1 MQAVKEGM
9 RDEISSLKRELASDR
24 EAADERLVKKL
35 KLEKA
40 PTFKRKT
47 HEKQFLFN
55 EEVASKIEGG
65 SACLSETPPA
75 VEKAKTLLEEGMK
88 LVRERQ
94 KLIRMADRSEHGW
107 ATVDEYLEDELAD
120 DSDDEKRMQK
130 AEFRAGRKLKAT
142 AAKNAKNKGGSMQK
156 RPVQGPSLGKYPSL
170 ANAPPAQSGWA
181 GAVPGWN
188 QQVAGISAFKWPG
201 GVGAAPAAGPPLQG
215 PCFNCG
221 KTGHVKKFCPLLQ
234 AFAAQAGK

>member
-1 MQAVKEGM
+1 MQDLKRLALTVSTLGNNWQVQLILACFASVRFRDPSTPLSVYVSAMATGSRHGSLSADQLAAVMQAVKEGM

-40 PTFKRKT
+40 PTFKKKT

-55 EEVASKIEGG
+55 EEVAAKFEGG
-65 SACLSETPPA
+65 TACLSEAPPA

-107 ATVDEYLEDELAD
+107 ATVEEYL
-120 DSDDEKRMQK
+120 
-130 AEFRAGRKLKAT
+130 
-142 AAKNAKNKGGSMQK
+142 
-156 RPVQGPSLGKYPSL
+156 
-170 ANAPPAQSGWA
+170 
-181 GAVPGWN
+181 
-188 QQVAGISAFKWPG
+188 
-201 GVGAAPAAGPPLQG
+201 
-215 PCFNCG
+215 
-221 KTGHVKKFCPLLQ
+221 
-234 AFAAQAGK
+234 